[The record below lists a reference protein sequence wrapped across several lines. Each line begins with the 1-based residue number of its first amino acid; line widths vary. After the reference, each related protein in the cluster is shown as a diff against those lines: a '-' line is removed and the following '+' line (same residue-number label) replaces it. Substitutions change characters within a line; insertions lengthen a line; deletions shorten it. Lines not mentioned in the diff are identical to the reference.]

1 MNRNEFNKL
10 LQKNILVLDGAY
22 GTEFFKMGYGDLPGV
37 LLNLKHPEVV
47 EKLQKQ
53 YVAAGSNLILTNTF
67 SANRPKLKALKAE
80 TEFKTI
86 NTAAVKI
93 AKKASSN
100 KALVL
105 GDISSTG
112 EFPEPM
118 GSFSMEEA
126 VEAFAEQAQVLF
138 DAGVDGF
145 IVETMSDLKE
155 CKAAVLGIRQV
166 TTNLPLIVQ
175 MTFAENMRSVT
186 GSSVAIFASWFNDL
200 DVDCLGVNCSLGP
213 AETLKVVKELAVYT
227 NKFISVEPNAGS
239 PKYKDGNLY
248 YDLSPA
254 DFAPYVEE
262 FIAAGA
268 NIVGGCCGTAP
279 EHIKVISH
287 FSGKHKPL
295 SGPGKILTPTLSSRT
310 HLQNIL
316 PFTRIGEKIN
326 PASSK
331 KFQKE
336 IRNFQFDRITR
347 LASEQRKAGCE
358 ILDLNLGI
366 EKLLTSQ
373 HFINLINELD
383 KYSSLSLS
391 LDIQSYEFLERS
403 LFEYTGRPLINSA
416 RCFAEDLD
424 FKGKLLKTHGGMLI
438 LLAMGKKIPKTAEAR
453 VEKIMEGL
461 DYLEK
466 MGISSD
472 RVLADP
478 LVMAFGAGKDPG
490 ITLQVIRQLNKLGIK
505 TTMGLSNLSFGMKKR
520 DQLNGVFL
528 AQAVEGGLT
537 SAIVDPAA
545 QFTANS
551 LQAALTLRG
560 NNPQKASDLPTENAL
575 INLIL
580 SGDSKKLNQAIET
593 ELEKSTPLKV
603 SQDILGK
610 AMQEIGVLY
619 SKNKIFL
626 PDLMLAAQTAI
637 PVFDRLNSLL
647 GENHESKGKIIL
659 ATVKGDVHDIGKK
672 IVGTVLQTSGY
683 EIIDL
688 GKDVE
693 TARIYQAIEQHRPD
707 ILGLS
712 AMMSTTVGEVAEVV
726 SVLRSQGCQLPVI
739 AGGASMNEEIAI
751 ESGCAGYAKD
761 ASKAAAL
768 CQQIINYKER
778 DQNG

>member
-10 LQKNILVLDGAY
+10 LQKRILVLDGAY
-22 GTEFFKMGYGDLPGV
+22 GTEFFKMGYGDQPGV

-53 YVAAGSNLILTNTF
+53 YVAAGSNFILTNTF
-67 SANRPKLKALKAE
+67 SANRPKLKALRAE
-80 TEFKTI
+80 TKFKKI
-86 NTAAVKI
+86 NTEAVKI
-93 AKKASSN
+93 AKRAAGN

-118 GSFSMEEA
+118 GSFSMGKA
-126 VEAFAEQAQVLF
+126 VDAFAEQAQVLHE
-138 DAGVDGF
+138 AGVDGF
-145 IVETMSDLKE
+145 IVETISDLKE
-155 CKAAVLGIRQV
+155 CKAAVLGIRKV
-166 TTNLPLIVQ
+166 TTSLPLIVQ

-186 GSSVAIFASWFNDL
+186 GSSVAIFASWLNDL
-200 DVDCLGVNCSLGP
+200 DVDCVGVNCSLGP
-213 AETLKVVKELAVYT
+213 EETLKVVKELAVYT
-227 NKFISVEPNAGS
+227 NKFISVEPNAGT
-239 PKYKDGNLY
+239 PKYKDKNLY

-268 NIVGGCCGTAP
+268 NIVGGCCGTDP

-287 FSGKHKPL
+287 FARKHKPL
-295 SGPGKILTPTLSSRT
+295 SASDKILTPTLSSRT
-310 HLQNIL
+310 HLQNFL

-331 KFQKE
+331 KFQQE
-336 IRNFQFDRITR
+336 IRNFQFDRITS
-347 LASEQRKAGCE
+347 LASVQKKAGCE

-366 EKLLTSQ
+366 EKLLTAQ
-373 HFINLINELD
+373 HFVNLINELD
-383 KYSSLSLS
+383 RYSSLPLS
-391 LDIQSYEFLERS
+391 LDIQSYEFLEKA

-453 VEKIMEGL
+453 VKKILEGL

-490 ITLQVIRQLNKLGIK
+490 ITLKVIRQLNNRGIK
-505 TTMGLSNLSFGMKKR
+505 TTMGLSNLSFGMKNR
-520 DQLNGVFL
+520 DHLNGVFL
-528 AQAVEGGLT
+528 AQAVENGLT
-537 SAIVDPAA
+537 STIVDPTA

-560 NNPQKASDLPTENAL
+560 NNPQKAQDLPTENTL
-575 INLIL
+575 VNLIL
-580 SGDSKKLNQAIET
+580 SGDSAKFNQAIET
-593 ELEKSTPLKV
+593 ELENATPLEV
-603 SQDILGK
+603 SQNILGK
-610 AMQEIGVLY
+610 AMHKIGVLY
-619 SKNKIFL
+619 SKNRIFL

-637 PVFDRLNSLL
+637 PVFDKLNSIL
-647 GENHESKGKIIL
+647 GENHESKGRILL

-693 TARIYQAIEQHRPD
+693 ADRIYQAIKQHRPHL
-707 ILGLS
+707 LGLS
-712 AMMSTTVGEVAEVV
+712 AMMSTTVGEAAEVV
-726 SVLRSQGCQLPVI
+726 SYLRSKGCRLPVI

-761 ASKAAAL
+761 ASKAVTL
-768 CQQIINYKER
+768 CHQIITR
-778 DQNG
+778 